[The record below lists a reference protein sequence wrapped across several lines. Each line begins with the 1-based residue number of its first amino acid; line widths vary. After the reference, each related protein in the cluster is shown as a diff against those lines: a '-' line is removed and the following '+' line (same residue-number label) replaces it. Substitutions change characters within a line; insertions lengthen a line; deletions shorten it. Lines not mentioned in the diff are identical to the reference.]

1 MRKRIVDFIQPLLA
15 KTQSTRLTRRSYGLA
30 KMCSFLAM
38 LLFATSGWA
47 VNLTL
52 TVADGSYTTSSGN
65 YVNSWTSTSTPA
77 VTVTASAN
85 NMDKRQ
91 TENFLWHSG
100 SSQSGT
106 YTFAVPEGYL
116 IKSITL
122 TARANSN
129 DQTATIGSASK
140 TFTSSFADELAVSGL
155 SSTSVAMTLAGGNTG
170 LLVTKI
176 EMTVE
181 VDQTYV
187 VPVASLSELS
197 NNKAYLLSTERGS
210 LGVSESMLVATSK
223 SGFTASN
230 FALIS
235 YNNAYYLYSVEA
247 NAFINASREATNA
260 GEPVALSIVDLGSSK
275 FQLRFGS
282 NAINVSAGYDPGL
295 VINSWTT
302 VDAGNQYTI
311 TEADVFDPTAAL
323 NILSQYGAYTYVTA
337 LSNLS
342 NSKSYIVTNDRGTWN
357 VADGATAMT
366 TTSAVDRSANSQ
378 KFALLTVD
386 NTYFIYS
393 INASKFLTS
402 SNTLSDTPAP
412 VNITSTGNTSYP
424 FFFSFDSSHNINV
437 NGAGTVLI
445 DTWSTID
452 AGNSNAIIEA
462 GTFDATA
469 PLAAI
474 DAYLHPSMI
483 TYTVSIPGGVAATVR
498 VNGTNYADGATFSVA
513 ANNALSDSDVT
524 VNLPTG
530 YTLVSKEIS
539 TVSDER
545 TITVLVQYNLSGKT
559 RITDLTT
566 LSATKG
572 YLLNNRYG
580 CGIMMGEDDGAM
592 SLRNLTAST
601 HSVNSETFRYPY
613 VPTDKNHV
621 WQLLS
626 ENGKYYL
633 YNPGQEKFAFFNE
646 TNYVLVYDK
655 KSINVEAVEE
665 DGATVGFAFNTTTQ
679 SNKYACAAT
688 QFSWGPIRWWVAD
701 DKETQWEIMES
712 DFTTLPTT
720 RTYQIVLNGTDEI
733 SDFDVDDEYTL
744 NASSFC
750 WSDGEEVQADI
761 LLEADQIVVPAYTG
775 FRSNVTLAGN
785 VITITYIGE
794 ADLTALN
801 AALVN
806 AKQYAALIGTGVG
819 KYTASSSTQEL
830 LTSAIAAAQEYV
842 DAESVPYSE
851 QSNINAVIEG
861 MNTAIAALTLNMPE
875 TAKYY
880 RMKGPHQANGQ
891 YYYVS
896 AEGAGSTNLNSL
908 NAVAD
913 ATNIFYLTPDS
924 KLLSYYNPTYLTGT
938 LGQYQATNLSEPSST
953 DAFTLAVSAGNL
965 PGTYRIC
972 TGGEYYL
979 YNWYY
984 TWTGQQVL
992 VSNEV
997 DDIRCQW
1004 TLEQVDTLP
1013 VNLTQ
1018 VGDEYYSTLYLPV
1031 AVKVEGATVYTP
1043 AINETTVKLTTISDG
1058 VVPANTAVIVK
1069 GSTDTADAIIT
1080 TTTKTLTS
1088 GMAGSIANINASDV
1102 NSPYVFSYRNGVLGF
1117 FKFVGEILTGNKAY
1131 FSGAANVEGF
1141 IIDWDNITDAI
1152 SGVEAQRET
1161 EAIYDLTGR
1170 RVEKATQGIYVK
1182 NGKKYIVK

>member
-129 DQTATIGSASK
+129 DQTVTIGSTSK
-140 TFTSSFADELAVSGL
+140 TFTSSLASELTVSGL
-155 SSTSVAMTLAGGNTG
+155 SSASTVMTLAGSNTG
-170 LLVTKI
+170 LLI
-176 EMTVE
+176 SQIQLTVE
-181 VDQTYV
+181 VDQSYV

-197 NNKAYLLSTERGS
+197 NTKAYRLTTARGS
-210 LGVSESMLVATSK
+210 LGVSGTTLVADCK
-223 SGFTASN
+223 SEYTASN

-235 YNNAYYLYSVEA
+235 YSNAYYLYSVEA
-247 NAFINASREATNA
+247 NAFINASGVATNE
-260 GEPVALSIVDLGSSK
+260 GEPVAITIMDLGSST

-282 NAINVSAGYDPGL
+282 NAINVSTGYAPGL
-295 VINSWTT
+295 IINSWTT
-302 VDAGNQYTI
+302 LDDGNQYTI
-311 TEADVFDPTAAL
+311 TEADAFDPTAAL
-323 NILSQYGAYTYVTA
+323 NILSQYGAYTYVTS
-337 LSNLS
+337 LSSLS
-342 NSKSYIVTNDRGTWN
+342 NSKSYVVTNARGTWN
-357 VADGATAMT
+357 IADGATSMT
-366 TTSAVDRSANSQ
+366 TASGVDRSATSQ

-386 NTYFIYS
+386 DTYFIYS
-393 INASKFLTS
+393 VNAGKFLTS
-402 SNTLSDTPAP
+402 SNTLSDTPTS
-412 VNITSTGNTSYP
+412 VSISSTGNTSYP

-445 DTWSTID
+445 DNWSTVD

-462 GTFDATA
+462 GAFDATA
-469 PLAAI
+469 PLAVI
-474 DAYLHPSMI
+474 DAYLHPTNIS
-483 TYTVSIPGGVAATVR
+483 YTVNVLGGVAATVT
-498 VNGTNYADGATFSVA
+498 VKGQTYANGATFNVSS
-513 ANNALSDSDVT
+513 ALTADDVT
-524 VNLPTG
+524 VNVPSG
-530 YTLVSKEIS
+530 YTLVSKE
-539 TVSDER
+539 VSATGDER
-545 TITVLVQYNLSGKT
+545 TITVLVQYNLSTKT
-559 RITDLTT
+559 KITDLST

-580 CGIMMGEDDGAM
+580 CGIMMGEDDGAI
-592 SLRNLTAST
+592 SLRNLAQSNHAVT
-601 HSVNSETFRYPY
+601 SETFRYPY

-626 ENGKYYL
+626 EDGKYYL
-633 YNPGQEKFAFFNE
+633 YNPGQQKFAFFNQ

-655 KSINVEAVEE
+655 KPINVDAITE
-665 DGATVGFAFNTTTQ
+665 DEATVAFAFNTTTT
-679 SNKYACAAT
+679 SYYYASAAT
-688 QFSWGPIRWWVAD
+688 QFSWGPVRWWYSNSTD
-701 DKETQWEIMES
+701 TQWEIMES
-712 DFTTLPTT
+712 DFTNLPTT

-744 NASSFC
+744 NGSSFC
-750 WSDGEEVQADI
+750 WSDGDEATADI
-761 LLEADQIVVPAYTG
+761 LLEADQIEVPAYTG
-775 FRSNVTLAGN
+775 FRSSVTLAGN

-830 LTSAIAAAQEYV
+830 LTSAIDAAQEYV

-851 QSNINAVIEG
+851 QSNINTVIEG

-880 RMKGPHQANGQ
+880 RMKGPHQADGQ

-896 AEGAGSTNLNSL
+896 AENAGSTNLNSL
-908 NAVAD
+908 NGVAD

-972 TGGEYYL
+972 AGEEYYL

-1043 AINETTVKLTTISDG
+1043 AINGTTVKLTTISDG

-1069 GSTDTADAIIT
+1069 GSTATADAVIT

-1117 FKFVGEILTGNKAY
+1117 FRFVGEILAGNKAY

-1141 IIDWDNITDAI
+1141 VIDWDNITDAI

-1161 EAIYDLTGR
+1161 EAVYDLTGR
-1170 RVEKATQGIYVK
+1170 REEKATQGIYVK